1 MRRGIFVGCSE
12 EEKLEGREYFLGVSQ
27 ELTLGQGG
35 VFLLKE
41 LDCFDT
47 GGGRS
52 KGYCCCSTGG
62 GGTVRK
68 GEAVVGGLRR

>member
-1 MRRGIFVGCSE
+1 MQG
-12 EEKLEGREYFLGVSQ
+12 LFLGVSQ

>member
-1 MRRGIFVGCSE
+1 M
-12 EEKLEGREYFLGVSQ
+12 GVSQ